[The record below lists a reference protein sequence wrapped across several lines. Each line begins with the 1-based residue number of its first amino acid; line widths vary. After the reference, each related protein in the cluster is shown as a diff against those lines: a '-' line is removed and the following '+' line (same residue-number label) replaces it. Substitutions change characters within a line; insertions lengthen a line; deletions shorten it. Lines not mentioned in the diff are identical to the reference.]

1 MVLPKPVWFNSWK
14 NDSDSYG
21 LILWISPKD
30 SNQCQTWVI
39 SLNWSDVS
47 LIHWIGTPSVSSCE
61 NEQHFNRKLTPPKK
75 ITVLFLNSLNI
86 LLCLNPNIYI
96 KFYTSPCSAKLCH
109 ILYLKLLCTIH
120 SYQIDGESETDR
132 ATCYVKWRV
141 NVWKR
146 KRSLIDKRM
155 TWKRRQRGVLFKV
168 PDQWTRQQNCYH

>member
-1 MVLPKPVWFNSWK
+1 MKEWLWLLWA
-14 NDSDSYG
+14 DSMNQSKRLKSVSD
-21 LILWISPKD
+21 L
-30 SNQCQTWVI
+30 SNQFELVWCLTD
-39 SLNWSDVS
+39 SLNRNSKCFFMWKWTTFQQEIN
-47 LIHWIGTPSVSSCE
+47 L
-61 NEQHFNRKLTPPKK
+61 PKK